1 MHRRRTRTTASV
13 LAVATALALV
23 ASSGGALAQVVEEP
37 PPPRV
42 LVYGG
47 TESFRHSSVDYGNT
61 VLAQLAAETGAFTVE
76 FREDPAAISAAN
88 LARFDL
94 VLWNSPSGVSFDGVG
109 VQPAQACVAD
119 EGDGYACTSAP
130 FSEEQRE
137 AFIAWSE
144 CGGGS
149 VGVHMALDAWHDWEA
164 WDELTSWVH
173 LNHFAPGEA
182 EVFVQSSDPV
192 AAPFG
197 AEGSSFR
204 LTEEYSTT
212 LPGDGPQDA
221 PQYEQLLGI
230 GAFTDPAIEAAQG
243 ALFADRGPLAWTS
256 SFRGQNRVFMTSLG
270 HSDATWDLPAYRE
283 HLVAG
288 IADVAEVRP
297 DATCVAAIGGGP
309 QEPPPAA
316 LPPIQGVVVSPPLAQ
331 QDDAVPGFLPQELSL
346 PRGSTLTYVSADVPT
361 DGAHVLVSEQRGL
374 FKSGGVTTG
383 RSEVVGVAALPPGT
397 YPYVCQIHPAMRGT
411 LTIT

>member
-1 MHRRRTRTTASV
+1 MRHRRTRSTPTLLGV
-13 LAVATALALV
+13 VAVLALV
-23 ASSGGALAQVVEEP
+23 AGSGGAVAEVDEPP

-47 TESFRHSSVDYGNT
+47 TESYRHSSVDVGAA

-76 FREDPAAISAAN
+76 LREDPAAISAAN

-109 VQPAQACVAD
+109 AQPAQGCAAD
-119 EGDGYACTSAP
+119 EADGYACTAAP
-130 FSEEQRE
+130 FSPQQRDE
-137 AFIAWSE
+137 FVAWSE

-149 VGVHMALDAWHDWEA
+149 VGIHMALDAWHDWDA
-164 WDELTSWVH
+164 WDELTSWVQ
-173 LNHFAPGEA
+173 LDDVAPGEA
-182 EVFVQSSDPV
+182 ELFVESSDPV

-243 ALFADRGPLAWTS
+243 ALFPDRGPVAWTS
-256 SFRGQNRVFMTSLG
+256 SFRGKNRVFMTSLG

-283 HLVAG
+283 HLLAG
-288 IADVAEVRP
+288 IAGVAEVRP
-297 DATCVAAIGGGP
+297 DPACVGAIGGGP
-309 QEPPPAA
+309 VEPPPAG
-316 LPPIQGVVVSPPLAQ
+316 LPPVQGVVVSPPLAQ
-331 QDDAVPGFLPQELSL
+331 QDDAVPGFLPQELTL
-346 PRGSTLTYVSADVPT
+346 PRGSSLTYVSADLPT
-361 DGAHVLVSEQRGL
+361 DGAHVLVSRERGL
-374 FKSGGVTTG
+374 FKSGGVSTG

-397 YPYVCQIHPAMRGT
+397 YPYVCQIHPAMTGT
-411 LTIT
+411 LTIS